1 MMGLAS
7 RDNRSEAARGRG
19 GRTWTTTD
27 FGNLAQVQ
35 RPNPQMFRLYLR
47 RTMTKPASLPSLVS
61 QEFLNCQPDQFVVAV
76 LIVGQTKPGGLLAS
90 SLIAGVIDHAKVKVP
105 ESPSQRAVVVVNEER
120 QVAWISNNVIEVF
133 DRGFGESL
141 RGYLQTQK
149 SEASLLDLSALRGFI
164 LARLTNVERRAEIIF
179 FEPIEALEEWFQ
191 AGRYLV
197 LGVCKLGNA
206 DR

>member
-1 MMGLAS
+1 MTMPVSLSGLI
-7 RDNRSEAARGRG
+7 
-19 GRTWTTTD
+19 
-27 FGNLAQVQ
+27 
-35 RPNPQMFRLYLR
+35 
-47 RTMTKPASLPSLVS
+47 S

-105 ESPSQRAVVVVNEER
+105 ESPGQRAVVVVNEER

-141 RGYLQTQK
+141 RGCLQTQK
-149 SEASLLDLSALRGFI
+149 SEASLLDLSAVGGII
-164 LARLTNVERRAEIIF
+164 LARQANMHHGAEIVIL
-179 FEPIEALEEWFQ
+179 EPIEAFQERFQ
-191 AGRYLV
+191 AGRHLV
-197 LGVCKLGNA
+197 PSVPKLGNA

>member
-1 MMGLAS
+1 
-7 RDNRSEAARGRG
+7 
-19 GRTWTTTD
+19 
-27 FGNLAQVQ
+27 
-35 RPNPQMFRLYLR
+35 MFRLYLR